1 MKLATK
7 MRIAVLACCVATA
20 GVVPMLAQDASGAPA
35 AQQDDQQQ
43 GRGGRRNPAEME
55 QRRLD
60 MMTRQ
65 LSLSPDQVT
74 QVKALLDTESQQ
86 MSALRNGGG
95 DAQGDRR
102 SQMMSIRQSTQAK
115 IRATLTDDQKT
126 KFDAMQ
132 ARMQQRRGGEG
143 GPPPQL

>member
-1 MKLATK
+1 
-7 MRIAVLACCVATA
+7 
-20 GVVPMLAQDASGAPA
+20 MLAQEPSGAPET
-35 AQQDDQQQ
+35 QQ
-43 GRGGRRNPAEME
+43 GQGRRNPAEME

-60 MMTRQ
+60 MMTKQ

-74 QVKALLDTESQQ
+74 QVKAILDSESQQ

-102 SQMMSIRQSTQAK
+102 SQMMAIRQSSQAK

-126 KFDAMQ
+126 KYDAMEAQ
-132 ARMQQRRGGEG
+132 MQQRQQRRGGGEG

>member
-1 MKLATK
+1 MTDRIKLATK

-20 GVVPMLAQDASGAPA
+20 GVAPMLAQDTSGAPQ
-35 AQQDDQQQ
+35 AQQ
-43 GRGGRRNPAEME
+43 GGGRRNSAEME

-65 LSLSPDQVT
+65 LNLSPDQVT
-74 QVKALLDTESQQ
+74 QVKAILDSESQQ
-86 MSALRNGGG
+86 MAALREGG

-102 SQMMSIRQSTQAK
+102 SQMMSIRQASQAK
-115 IRATLTDDQKT
+115 IRATLTDDQKA

-132 ARMQQRRGGEG
+132 ERMRQRRGGGEG
-143 GPPPQL
+143 GPPPQM